1 MTSACS
7 VAVSASDVVE
17 VRRRLFKTDLFE
29 ELKDRP
35 SRLSSD
41 LLTALAS
48 IIKASANSVSA
59 LVAEGKTEFEAFFA
73 SSPLA
78 VQCGS
83 LYDAAPALPVSFIEL
98 QGLGAPPACC
108 PVMKQGPLQHVL
120 QELQLEREAQPERF
134 LFDMKSS
141 GYIERDEDGEWD
153 SEVTAKKTFEEHWN
167 IRFVQVRDTSAQDF
181 LSNIRRYSRRG
192 FFPDSREPVVHHKG
206 IWHFNEYRPSKL
218 QPLTGDWSDYDA
230 LTLHLVGG
238 ARQAQDYLLDQLAMP
253 LQSLSKDGKP
263 LKTGII
269 PTLYPVQGSGKQ
281 LLYEAL
287 NEMYGESNCAVLDQ
301 DRLDSKFTGVLK
313 NKLFVVLN
321 ETMSDTNRSRQTA
334 NKLKAMA
341 TDTRLS
347 GEAKHVEA
355 GTITNMFNLLN
366 CTNDPRPL
374 ILEKGDRRNVLFY
387 QDKPLDRELGRRIA
401 EDRQGPRVQLA
412 AFYAH
417 LLERD
422 VKVQVGEVFE
432 TDARKLLLRE
442 CEASDLKFWR
452 EVAEDGWRSVASS
465 WKPPVRRDEVREP
478 TLQWEGKDWVPSDVA
493 REVYVDWCKRHQLR
507 PTGGNKLWDA
517 LKEVIPDAESGKSRH
532 GGVQVRA
539 WAGIPMWAPDDPER
553 QDEQPQPPAGQ
564 APQGDDADFSN
575 GATQPLAVA

>member
-1 MTSACS
+1 MISACS
-7 VAVSASDVVE
+7 VAVSAADVVE
-17 VRRRLFKTDLFE
+17 VRRRLFKTEVFA

-48 IIKASANSVSA
+48 IIKASANGVSA

-73 SSPLA
+73 SAPLA
-78 VQCGS
+78 DQCGS
-83 LYDAAPALPVSFIEL
+83 LYDAASAQPVSFLEL
-98 QGLGAPPACC
+98 QELGAPPNCC
-108 PVMKQGPLQHVL
+108 PVAKQGPLQHVL
-120 QELQLEREAQPERF
+120 QELQFEREAQPERF
-134 LFDMKSS
+134 LFDVKRN
-141 GYIERDEDGEWD
+141 GYIERDDDGEWD
-153 SEVTAKKTFEEHWN
+153 VEVTAMKTFEAHWHG
-167 IRFVQVRDTSAQDF
+167 RFAAVTGSMAHEF
-181 LSNIRRYSRRG
+181 LAKIRRFSRHG
-192 FFPDSREPVVHHKG
+192 FFPDSREPVVLHKG
-206 IWHFNEYRPSKL
+206 IWHFNDYRPPTL
-218 QPLTGDWSDYDA
+218 QPVPGDWSDYDA
-230 LTLHLVGG
+230 LTLHLAGG
-238 ARQAQDYLLDQLAMP
+238 DRKAQDYLLDQFAMP
-253 LQSLSKDGKP
+253 LQRLATEGKP

-269 PTLYPVQGSGKQ
+269 PTLYPAHGSGKQ

-287 NEMYGESNCAVLDQ
+287 FAMYGESNCAVLDQ
-301 DRLDSKFTGVLK
+301 DRLDSKFTGVLR
-313 NKLFVVLN
+313 NKILVVLN
-321 ETMSDTNRSRQTA
+321 ETMSDTNRSRETA

-355 GTITNMFNLLN
+355 GTITNTFNLLN

-374 ILEKGDRRNVLFY
+374 ILEKGDRRNVLFF

-422 VKVQVGEVFE
+422 VKVKVGDLFE
-432 TDARKLLLRE
+432 TDARKRLLRE

-478 TLQWEGKDWVPSDVA
+478 SLQWDGGDWVPSDVA
-493 REVYVDWCKRHQLR
+493 REVYADWCKRHQLK
-507 PTGGNKLWDA
+507 PTGGNKLWEA
-517 LKEVIPDAESGKSRH
+517 LKEVIPEAESGKPRQ

-539 WAGIPMWAPDDPER
+539 WAGIPMWAPDDTGHP
-553 QDEQPQPPAGQ
+553 DEEPPAGQ
-564 APQGDDADFSN
+564 APEGDDADFSDK
-575 GATQPLAVA
+575 ATQPPVVA

>member
-7 VAVSASDVVE
+7 VAVSAADVVE
-17 VRRRLFKTDLFE
+17 VRRRLFKTEVFA

-48 IIKASANSVSA
+48 IIKASANGVSA

-73 SSPLA
+73 SAPLA
-78 VQCGS
+78 AQCGS
-83 LYDAAPALPVSFIEL
+83 LYDAASAQPVSFLEL
-98 QGLGAPPACC
+98 QELGAPPNCC
-108 PVMKQGPLQHVL
+108 PVAKQGPLQHVL
-120 QELQLEREAQPERF
+120 QELQFEREAQPERF
-134 LFDMKSS
+134 LFDVKRN
-141 GYIERDEDGEWD
+141 GYIERDDDGEWD
-153 SEVTAKKTFEEHWN
+153 VEVTAMKTFEAHWHG
-167 IRFVQVRDTSAQDF
+167 RFTTVTGSMAHDF
-181 LSNIRRYSRRG
+181 LAKIRRFSRRG
-192 FFPDSREPVVHHKG
+192 FFPDSREPVVHHKA
-206 IWHFNEYRPSKL
+206 IWFFNEYRPTTL
-218 QPLTGDWSDYDA
+218 QPVPGDWSDYDA

-238 ARQAQDYLLDQLAMP
+238 DRQAQDYLLDQFAMP
-253 LQSLSKDGKP
+253 LQRLAKEGKP

-269 PTLYPVQGSGKQ
+269 PTLYPAHGSGKQ

-287 NEMYGESNCAVLDQ
+287 FAMYGEANCAVLDQ

-321 ETMSDTNRSRQTA
+321 ETMSDTNRSRETA

-341 TDTRLS
+341 TDMRLS

-355 GTITNMFNLLN
+355 GTITNTFNLLN
-366 CTNDPRPL
+366 CTNDSRPL
-374 ILEKGDRRNVLFY
+374 ILEKGDRRNVLFF
-387 QDKPLDRELGRRIA
+387 QGKKLDRELGRRIA

-417 LLERD
+417 LLKRD
-422 VKVQVGEVFE
+422 VKVQVGELFE
-432 TDARKLLLRE
+432 TDARKRLLRE

-478 TLQWEGKDWVPSDVA
+478 TFQWDGRDWVPSDVA
-493 REVYVDWCKRHQLR
+493 REVYADWCRRHQLK
-507 PTGGNKLWDA
+507 PTGGNKLWEA
-517 LKEVIPDAESGKSRH
+517 LKEVIPEAESGKPRQ

-539 WAGIPMWAPDDPER
+539 WTGIPMWAPDDTGHP
-553 QDEQPQPPAGQ
+553 DEQPQPPAGQ
-564 APQGDDADFSN
+564 APEGDDADFSDK
-575 GATQPLAVA
+575 ATQPRTVA

>member
-7 VAVSASDVVE
+7 VAVSAADVVE
-17 VRRRLFKTDLFE
+17 VRRRLFKTELFA

-48 IIKASANSVSA
+48 IIKASANGVSA

-73 SSPLA
+73 SAPLA

-98 QGLGAPPACC
+98 QGLGAPPNCC
-108 PVMKQGPLQHVL
+108 PVTKQGPLQHVL

-134 LFDMKSS
+134 LFDTKRS
-141 GYIERDEDGEWD
+141 GYIERDDDGEWD
-153 SEVTAKKTFEEHWN
+153 TEATAKKTFEEHWHS
-167 IRFVQVRDTSAQDF
+167 RFNAVRDTSAQDF
-181 LSNIRRYSRRG
+181 LSNIRRYSRCG
-192 FFPDSREPVVHHKG
+192 FFPDSREPIVLYKG
-206 IWHFNEYRPSKL
+206 IWCFNEYRPPTL
-218 QPLTGDWSDYDA
+218 QKAPGDWSDYDA

-238 ARQAQDYLLDQLAMP
+238 DRKAQDYLLDQFAMP
-253 LQSLSKDGKP
+253 LQRLAKEGKP
-263 LKTGII
+263 FKTGII
-269 PTLYPVQGSGKQ
+269 LTLYPAHGSGKQ

-287 NEMYGESNCAVLDQ
+287 FAMYGEANCAVLDQ
-301 DRLDSKFTGVLK
+301 DRLDSKFTGMLK

-321 ETMSDTNRSRQTA
+321 ETMSDTNRSRETA

-347 GEAKHVEA
+347 GEAKYAEA
-355 GTITNMFNLLN
+355 GTFTNTFNLLN
-366 CTNDPRPL
+366 CTNDSRPL
-374 ILEKGDRRNVLFY
+374 ILEKGDRRNVLFF
-387 QDKPLDRELGRRIA
+387 QDKKLDRELGRRIA

-422 VKVQVGEVFE
+422 VKVQVGELFE
-432 TDARKLLLRE
+432 TDARKRLLRE

-452 EVAEDGWRSVASS
+452 EVAEDGWRSIASS
-465 WKPPVRRDEVREP
+465 WKPPLRRDEVREP
-478 TLQWEGKDWVPSDVA
+478 TLQWDGRDWVPSDVA
-493 REVYVDWCKRHQLR
+493 REVYVDWCRRHQLK
-507 PTGGNKLWDA
+507 PTGGNKLWEA
-517 LKEVIPDAESGKSRH
+517 LKEVIPEAKPGKPRH
-532 GGVQVRA
+532 GHVQVRA
-539 WAGIPMWAPDDPER
+539 WVGIPMWAPDDSER
-553 QDEQPQPPAGQ
+553 QDEQAQPPAGQ
-564 APQGDDADFSN
+564 TPQGDDADFSD
-575 GATQPLAVA
+575 GATQPPAVA

>member
-1 MTSACS
+1 LD
-7 VAVSASDVVE
+7 VAE
-17 VRRRLFKTDLFE
+17 VRRQLFE
-29 ELKDRP
+29 TDVFKELKERT
-35 SRLSSD
+35 SRLSPD
-41 LLTALAS
+41 LMTALAS
-48 IIKASANSVSA
+48 IIKATAHGVPA
-59 LVAEGKTEFEAFFA
+59 LVAEGKVEFEAFFV
-73 SSPLA
+73 STPLA
-78 VQCGS
+78 AQCGS
-83 LYDAAPALPVSFIEL
+83 LYDAAPAQPVSFL
-98 QGLGAPPACC
+98 DLADLGAPENCC
-108 PVMKQGPLQHVL
+108 PVAKQGPLQQVL
-120 QELQLEREAQPERF
+120 QTLQFEREAKPERF

-153 SEVTAKKTFEEHWN
+153 MEVTAKKTFEEHWHS
-167 IRFVQVRDTSAQDF
+167 RFAQVRDTAAHDF
-181 LSNIRRYSRRG
+181 LAKIRRFSRRG
-192 FFPDSREPVVHHKG
+192 YFPDSCEPVVHHKG
-206 IWHFNEYRPSKL
+206 IWYFNEYRPTKL
-218 QPLTGDWSDYDA
+218 QPLAGDWSDYDA

-238 ARQAQDYLLDQLAMP
+238 DRQAQAYLLDQLAMP

-287 NEMYGESNCAVLDQ
+287 ISMYGESNCAVLDQ

-355 GTITNMFNLLN
+355 GTFTNMFNLLN

-401 EDRQGPRVQLA
+401 EDRQGPRVQLV
-412 AFYAH
+412 AFFAH

-422 VKVQVGEVFE
+422 VKVQVGELFE
-432 TDARKLLLRE
+432 TDARKRLLRD
-442 CEASDLKFWR
+442 CEASDLRFWR
-452 EVAEDGWRSVASS
+452 EVAEDGWLSVASAWVS
-465 WKPPVRRDEVREP
+465 APRWNAERHP
-478 TLQWEGKDWVPSDVA
+478 TVQWSETKWVPSDDA
-493 REVYVDWCKRHQLR
+493 REVYADWCRRHQLKA
-507 PTGGNKLWDA
+507 TGGNKLWEA
-517 LKEVIPDAESGKSRH
+517 LKEVIPEAEAGKRRL
-532 GGVQVRA
+532 GGAQVRG
-539 WAGIPMWAPDDPER
+539 WAGIPMEAADDTGHQGEQLRLPLER
-553 QDEQPQPPAGQ
+553 G
-564 APQGDDADFSN
+564 PQGDHADFSDN
-575 GATQPLAVA
+575 ATQPPGIA